1 MQKNIFKNKKILIT
15 GCTGFTG
22 GWLILYFKLMGAI
35 IYGYSKKPPFKNSLF
50 QTLNLKK
57 KIYFQEG
64 DVLDDD
70 NLRKF
75 YKKSNPDGNPQQCI
89 DVNEASEPIQNLFN
103 QYVSPSGQVLTGA
116 ETLWQYWKDL
126 GDEAKE
132 THGFKPTSAYLH
144 DEF

>member
-57 KIYFQEG
+57 KNIFSRRG
-64 DVLDDD
+64 CF
-70 NLRKF
+70 R
-75 YKKSNPDGNPQQCI
+75 
-89 DVNEASEPIQNLFN
+89 
-103 QYVSPSGQVLTGA
+103 
-116 ETLWQYWKDL
+116 
-126 GDEAKE
+126 
-132 THGFKPTSAYLH
+132 
-144 DEF
+144 